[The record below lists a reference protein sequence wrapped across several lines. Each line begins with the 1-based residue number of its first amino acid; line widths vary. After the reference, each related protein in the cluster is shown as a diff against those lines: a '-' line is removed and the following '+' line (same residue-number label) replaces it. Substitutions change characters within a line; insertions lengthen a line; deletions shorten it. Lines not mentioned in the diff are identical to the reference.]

1 MQINNKIL
9 ISYYSRLLNENIQK
23 LLFYLIEILKFSL
36 NIKKLIKL
44 INC

>member
-23 LLFYLIEILKFSL
+23 LLFYNIEILKFLL